1 MTPNRFSYMHDF
13 MRNFK
18 EMVLYNTIVEHKNP
32 DGLTYYDL
40 TQIDPHI
47 PHSRIYRAMK
57 KLEEKGLLKKK
68 EVISELG
75 RPKHYYSLTQN
86 GKERHEEL
94 KQGMLGMF
102 SAVQQRL
109 SEDISNIHFGN
120 IPRPNIMRIDPAKQI
135 LDEEGSNEEKLE
147 ELDKIEKHLK
157 ECLENI
163 TEARKKLEQEKST

>member
-1 MTPNRFSYMHDF
+1 MPNRFSYMHDF
-13 MRNFK
+13 MQNFK

-57 KLEEKGLLKKK
+57 KLEETGYLKKK

-75 RPKHYYSLTQN
+75 RPKHYYSLTQK

-94 KQGMLGMF
+94 KQGVLGMF
-102 SAVQQRL
+102 SSVQQRL
-109 SEDISNIHFGN
+109 SGDISNIHFGN
-120 IPRPNIMRIDPAKQI
+120 IPQPNFNNFDPAKAI
-135 LDEEGSNEEKLE
+135 LEEEGPIEEKLE
-147 ELDKIEKHLK
+147 ELEKIEKHLK

-163 TEARKKLEQEKST
+163 AEARKTLEQEKST

>member
-1 MTPNRFSYMHDF
+1 MPNKFSYMHDF
-13 MRNFK
+13 MRKFQ

-47 PHSRIYRAMK
+47 PHSRIYRGMK
-57 KLEEKGLLKKK
+57 KLEETGFLKKK

-75 RPKHYYSLTQN
+75 RPKHYYSLTQE

-94 KQGMLGMF
+94 KQGILEMF

-120 IPRPNIMRIDPAKQI
+120 IPRPNFIRNDPTKAI
-135 LDEEGSNEEKLE
+135 LEDEGSVEEKLE
-147 ELDKIEKHLK
+147 ELTRVEKHLK
-157 ECLENI
+157 GCLMNI
-163 TEARKKLEQEKST
+163 AEARKTLEQEKSN